1 MCSPTTPP
9 RTGPRCWNATSRR
22 SPRRRERATIRQGRR
37 FRAANARSLRW
48 RASRND
54 AAMKLVVFGLSV
66 SSSWGNGH
74 AVLWRAL
81 IRALAADG
89 HWVVFFERDVPWYAQ
104 HRDLTELEGGRLVLY
119 GDWEAIRPE
128 ARRELR
134 DVDAAMGT

>member
-1 MCSPTTPP
+1 MSRKSPH
-9 RTGPRCWNATSRR
+9 R
-22 SPRRRERATIRQGRR
+22 RATIRKTQRS
-37 FRAANARSLRW
+37 RAANAPKPRSCP
-48 RASRND
+48 SRND
-54 AAMKLVVFGLSV
+54 TAMKFVVFGLSV

-81 IRALAADG
+81 IRALAANG
-89 HWVVFFERDVPWYAQ
+89 HWVVFFERDVPWYAH

-134 DVDAAMGT
+134 DADAAMVT